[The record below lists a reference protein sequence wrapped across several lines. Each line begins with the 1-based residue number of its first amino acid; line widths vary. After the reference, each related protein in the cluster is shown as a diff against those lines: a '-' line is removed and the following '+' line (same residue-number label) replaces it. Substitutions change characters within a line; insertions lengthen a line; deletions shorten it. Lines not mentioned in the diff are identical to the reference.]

1 MKGQANAYSHTH
13 CQTAQ
18 ANPQTQ
24 VWQRV
29 CLSNRTTKMVLKNFP
44 TLQKNKKT
52 PGTTRQTNDTKPNN
66 DNGLQTRWTRT
77 PAANSGFA
85 KVAVQCFV

>member
-1 MKGQANAYSHTH
+1 MKGQANAYCHTH

-18 ANPQTQ
+18 ANPQSQ

-29 CLSNRTTKMVLKNFP
+29 CLSNRMTKMVLKNFP

-52 PGTTRQTNDTKPNN
+52 PGTTRQTNDTKLNN

-77 PAANSGFA
+77 PAANSVFN
-85 KVAVQCFV
+85 